1 MHFCCLYFVFYPKCY
16 HQEQC
21 QRAFFII
28 YSRNFRAVSL
38 YSMFSSSLYAC
49 KIDVCLLERL
59 SFPRLYSWCLC
70 QMLVTCIYMYICFLV
85 CSIGL
90 RVYFHANHIVWLAYL
105 STSIETGKCDTSGT
119 VFSLLQQLLWVHARF
134 RKGAF
139 CSISVK
145 NDTGILIGII
155 LNLYIFK

>member
-1 MHFCCLYFVFYPKCY
+1 MFYPKCY
-16 HQEQC
+16 RQEQC
-21 QRAFFII
+21 QSAFSII
-28 YSRNFRAVSL
+28 SSRNFRAESL
-38 YSMFSSSLYAC
+38 YSVFSSSLYAY
-49 KIDVCLLERL
+49 KTDVCLLERL

-70 QMLVTCIYMYICFLV
+70 QMLVTCIYMYMCFLV

-90 RVYFHANHIVWLAYL
+90 CLFSCQPYCI
-105 STSIETGKCDTSGT
+105 TGISIHLHDTSCI